1 MQDMPELTP
10 KVAEA
15 VVAFVREAWPLDPR
29 NDPPRGGWDHM
40 FSTSTQIACM
50 ALVALGQAED
60 AGWGASPKPE
70 PRLPEVLPFWE
81 DVAVAVLWLAQQIG
95 RIEYLSG
102 TSKKHSDR
110 VVTSLSGNSQWTI
123 TNNRPPTS
131 ANILSGHGT
140 GPAFA
145 TPEVVSVL
153 EALGLAK
160 DGQWAQA
167 AETVHWRGLPL
178 EWALGFEADPRLQA
192 AVEDTVNRLPPARR
206 AEIDRLMRVT
216 DADVA
221 EGVARSVAA
230 VEEARLRW
238 GPQAQIGAPSTPEQM
253 RAGLP
258 RLRENALDWIF
269 FRNWRLGRGW
279 LHEATAPRA
288 LEIFHDRL
296 AIAMR
301 RAVVARLYPGGFVW
315 E

>member
-1 MQDMPELTP
+1 MQGMQEMTP
-10 KVAEA
+10 AMAEA
-15 VVAFVREAWPLDPR
+15 VLGFLREAWPLDPR

-81 DVAVAVLWLAQQIG
+81 DVAVAVLWLAEQIG

-102 TSKKHSDR
+102 TSKTHPDR
-110 VVTSLSGNSQWTI
+110 VVKSLSGKTQWT
-123 TNNRPPTS
+123 TANNRSPTTP
-131 ANILSGHGT
+131 NILAGHGT

-145 TPEVVSVL
+145 TPEVVSVF

-160 DGQWAQA
+160 DGQWTPA

-178 EWALGFEADPRLQA
+178 GWALEFEAGARFQA
-192 AVEDTVNRLPPARR
+192 AVEDTVNRLPLARR
-206 AEIDRLMRVT
+206 EEIDRLMRVSAT
-216 DADVA
+216 EVA
-221 EGVARSVAA
+221 ERMSKSRSTDEQRRASSCMDQFVAPAPTADMVR
-230 VEEARLRW
+230 RLT
-238 GPQAQIGAPSTPEQM
+238 SME
-253 RAGLP
+253 
-258 RLRENALDWIF
+258 REHALNWIF
-269 FRNWRLGRGW
+269 FRHWRLGRGW
-279 LHEATAPRA
+279 LDEDQAGRA
-288 LEIFHDRL
+288 FDIFHDRL

>member
-10 KVAEA
+10 GMAEA

-40 FSTSTQIACM
+40 FSTSTQIACI

-60 AGWGASPKPE
+60 VGWGASPKPE
-70 PRLPEVLPFWE
+70 PQLPEVLPFWE
-81 DVAVAVLWLAQQIG
+81 DVAVAVLWLARQQS

-102 TSKKHSDR
+102 TSKKHSDH
-110 VVTSLSGNSQWTI
+110 VVKSLSGKTQWTV
-123 TNNRPPTS
+123 TNNRPPIS
-131 ANILSGHGT
+131 ANILAGDGT

-145 TPEVVSVL
+145 TQDALWVL

-160 DGQWAQA
+160 DGHWTPA

-178 EWALGFEADPRLQA
+178 EWALGFEADARFQE

-206 AEIDRLMRVT
+206 AEIDQLMRVT

-230 VEEARLRW
+230 AEEARIRW
-238 GPQAQIGAPSTPEQM
+238 GPQAKIGPSATPEQM
-253 RAGLP
+253 RAGIP
-258 RLRENALDWIF
+258 RLRENALDRIF

-279 LHEATAPRA
+279 LDEAQAGRA